1 MKLFKIIFFII
12 IILMLVSKLK
22 VRYDEKRNQ
31 KEAANTY
38 KDNLNACIYSPFT
51 KINPPY
57 FQGTEGYIKP
67 NRADNERD
75 YSYPRKIKTY
85 TQIGPNK
92 YRATNFTLNE
102 RIPVKVIDEN
112 ITKDYLGIY
121 GYITVQCL
129 DTLQD
134 KLFIISDNSFSAIR
148 YWECPFNKAVLQ
160 APTLAKLKLG
170 VEPPTYEGEWVKLS
184 EKAVIICVRV
194 YGHNQEYVEGYIYDP
209 LSKINYS
216 HSININANTLIPLEF

>member
-1 MKLFKIIFFII
+1 
-12 IILMLVSKLK
+12 MLGSQLK

-31 KEAANTY
+31 IEAANAY
-38 KDNLNACIYSPFT
+38 KVNLNACIYSPFT
-51 KINPPY
+51 KLNPPY

-67 NRADNERD
+67 NRSDNERD
-75 YSYPRKIKTY
+75 HIYPRKIKTY

-92 YRATNFTLNE
+92 YRATSFTLNE

-112 ITKDYLGIY
+112 ITTNYLGHY
-121 GYITVQCL
+121 GYLTVQCL

-134 KLFIISDNSFSAIR
+134 KLFIISDKSFSAIR
-148 YWECPFNKAVLQ
+148 YWECPFTKAILQ

-170 VEPPTYEGEWVKLS
+170 AEPPLYEGEWVNLS

-194 YGHNQEYVEGYIYDP
+194 YGTNDKYVEGYIYDP
-209 LSKINYS
+209 QSKINYS
-216 HSININANTLIPLEF
+216 HSININTDILIPLEY